1 MTQKEL
7 AYTDDA
13 IEHERNIILI
23 CEDTVEKLED
33 ENLIKFLN
41 DELKIHRKTKEKLM
55 NILEVKANE

>member
-13 IEHERNIILI
+13 IGHERNIISI
-23 CEDTVEKLED
+23 CEDSVEKLED

-41 DELKIHRKTKEKLM
+41 DELEIHRKTKEKLM